1 MENTYWPIFDLRIR
15 SERVELRLPSDEDLV
30 VLARLAAKGVHD
42 PSTMP
47 FLKPWTD
54 QPSPNLERGLLQ
66 WGWRHRA
73 RWSANDWTFGCC
85 VSVDGEIVGVQ
96 DLMATN
102 FAVTRGAKTGSW
114 LGREHQGQG
123 IGKAMREAM
132 LSFAFGELDASVLFS
147 GGFPDN
153 DPSLGVSRALGY
165 EETGRSPS
173 QRRGEPAEVVDMK
186 LERSVW
192 EARTHEKV
200 EVTGFESCRDFFIES
215 PTSPTGES
223 FTSSARG

>member
-1 MENTYWPIFDLRIR
+1 
-15 SERVELRLPSDEDLV
+15 
-30 VLARLAAKGVHD
+30 
-42 PSTMP
+42 
-47 FLKPWTD
+47 
-54 QPSPNLERGLLQ
+54 
-66 WGWRHRA
+66 
-73 RWSANDWTFGCC
+73 
-85 VSVDGEIVGVQ
+85 
-96 DLMATN
+96 
-102 FAVTRGAKTGSW
+102 
-114 LGREHQGQG
+114 
-123 IGKAMREAM
+123 MRDAM